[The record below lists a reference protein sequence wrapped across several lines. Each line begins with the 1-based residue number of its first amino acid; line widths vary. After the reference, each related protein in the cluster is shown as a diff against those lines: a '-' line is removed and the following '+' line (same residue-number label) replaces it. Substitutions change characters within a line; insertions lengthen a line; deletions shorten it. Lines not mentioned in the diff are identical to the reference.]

1 MHGPYQRLS
10 GSRPCLQLENKIATW
25 NCLFIKYVS
34 RVSRMR
40 LNSYKKFSTF
50 FPNENIKFSYYLVH
64 LFIIWSDQKL
74 KRHVRKRSNS
84 MFPICGFIV
93 CFNAFIMPIISNLM
107 QWKAYFDKTVKKDFF
122 IKKNAVKSLNQFSG
136 VTIWKMKKKVFLSW
150 DV

>member
-1 MHGPYQRLS
+1 MLWRTLSSKHSKINMHMHGPYQRLS

-122 IKKNAVKSLNQFSG
+122 I
-136 VTIWKMKKKVFLSW
+136 
-150 DV
+150 